1 MTNLQTWVLIA
12 SEPNRVTFSELVPKL
27 FTSFSGQ

>member
-1 MTNLQTWVLIA
+1 MADLQTWVLIT
-12 SEPNRVTFSELVPKL
+12 SEPNRMTSSESIPNL